1 MYVNKNVIEDLTIG
15 EEAFRKLIVNAID
28 IYEFIHEIEEIKVYS
43 RIELDKMNI
52 NYQHKGYIH
61 SNIII

>member
-1 MYVNKNVIEDLTIG
+1 M
-15 EEAFRKLIVNAID
+15 D
-28 IYEFIHEIEEIKVYS
+28 IYEFINELEQIKVYS
-43 RIELDKMNI
+43 KLELDKMNI